1 MTTAGNTAASAGNG
15 AKPADDSLVLQVL
28 GMAAAL
34 WASRQRGKVIA
45 LLFALVAVVGATAY
59 AQISLNAWNQPF
71 YDALSRKDVSGFIVQ
86 LLVFA
91 EIAGILLVLNVA
103 QAWLNVKSKLVLR
116 KGLVE
121 DLVAEWL
128 APLRAVRLSQTGEI
142 GENPDQRI
150 HEDAR
155 HLTETSTD
163 LGIGLLQ
170 SSLLLLSFVG
180 VLWILSDNMVASI
193 AGHVFV
199 VPGYM
204 VWCALIYSAVA
215 SLVSWLVGRPL
226 IHLNSE
232 RYAHE
237 AQFRFALV
245 RVNEEIEG
253 VSLDG
258 GEADEKERL
267 DWIFRGVVHVF
278 DQIVVATTWL
288 TCATTGFGWL
298 AIVAPILI
306 AAPSYFY
313 GGMTFGKLMMVVGA
327 FNQVQQSLGWF
338 ANNFSG
344 IADWRA
350 TLLRVA
356 SFRTTLMTI
365 DKVGEGESRIELSDS
380 EDEQIVID
388 DLWIAAPAGRLTLSE
403 PQLRVK
409 PGERLLIVGDE
420 DDERLLFQAIAGLW
434 PWGGGKIARPPRQSF
449 IFVPTPGYA
458 PPGTLRESL
467 SYPHPPHAY
476 DDARVQEALAVLG
489 LEHFASMLDE
499 TERWDR
505 RLNDNDKQRLAM
517 ARVLLQ
523 KPRWVVLNRALAALE
538 PEVAR
543 RLAQAFAQDLVDVG
557 VVYIGPLPDGHGYF
571 PRVVNLVVDP
581 QGPRFKPSV
590 KTEHADQSQAASV
603 TAQ

>member
-1 MTTAGNTAASAGNG
+1 MATAGNTAPSAGNG

>member
-28 GMAAAL
+28 GMATAL

>member
-1 MTTAGNTAASAGNG
+1 
-15 AKPADDSLVLQVL
+15 
-28 GMAAAL
+28 
-34 WASRQRGKVIA
+34 
-45 LLFALVAVVGATAY
+45 
-59 AQISLNAWNQPF
+59 
-71 YDALSRKDVSGFIVQ
+71 
-86 LLVFA
+86 
-91 EIAGILLVLNVA
+91 
-103 QAWLNVKSKLVLR
+103 
-116 KGLVE
+116 
-121 DLVAEWL
+121 
-128 APLRAVRLSQTGEI
+128 
-142 GENPDQRI
+142 
-150 HEDAR
+150 
-155 HLTETSTD
+155 
-163 LGIGLLQ
+163 
-170 SSLLLLSFVG
+170 
-180 VLWILSDNMVASI
+180 
-193 AGHVFV
+193 
-199 VPGYM
+199 
-204 VWCALIYSAVA
+204 
-215 SLVSWLVGRPL
+215 
-226 IHLNSE
+226 
-232 RYAHE
+232 
-237 AQFRFALV
+237 
-245 RVNEEIEG
+245 
-253 VSLDG
+253 
-258 GEADEKERL
+258 
-267 DWIFRGVVHVF
+267 
-278 DQIVVATTWL
+278 
-288 TCATTGFGWL
+288 
-298 AIVAPILI
+298 
-306 AAPSYFY
+306 
-313 GGMTFGKLMMVVGA
+313 
-327 FNQVQQSLGWF
+327 
-338 ANNFSG
+338 
-344 IADWRA
+344 
-350 TLLRVA
+350 
-356 SFRTTLMTI
+356 
-365 DKVGEGESRIELSDS
+365 
-380 EDEQIVID
+380 
-388 DLWIAAPAGRLTLSE
+388 
-403 PQLRVK
+403 VK